1 MWFGAEQARETD
13 PVEPARRQ
21 ARGQNFRNPHAS
33 REIATRYSA
42 TDARLRWHRALSPR
56 RC

>member
-21 ARGQNFRNPHAS
+21 ARILLDAFSGHAG
-33 REIATRYSA
+33 
-42 TDARLRWHRALSPR
+42 L
-56 RC
+56 